1 MLQLLKDLYDVTKD
15 GRAVQRHDPTA
26 KKVKGTKTANPPLP
40 KEIVTYRRIHT
51 YVAK

>member
-1 MLQLLKDLYDVTKD
+1 M
-15 GRAVQRHDPTA
+15 GEPFNDPTA

-51 YVAK
+51 YVAKKTIETNGYE